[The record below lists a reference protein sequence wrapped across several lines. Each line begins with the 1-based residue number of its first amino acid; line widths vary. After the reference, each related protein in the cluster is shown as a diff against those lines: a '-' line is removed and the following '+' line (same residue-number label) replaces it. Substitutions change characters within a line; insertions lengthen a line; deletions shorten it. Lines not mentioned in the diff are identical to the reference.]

1 MNRAR
6 NAIYGIVLMLTLV
19 AWGVSFA
26 EEPSLD
32 ASTVMAVVPVARG
45 DVDRNVLRRFDG
57 LVPELK
63 KMSRDK
69 IIKLE
74 CRYAGQAVRE
84 QDVLSAYQVATR
96 IERYLRVQHRLDLD
110 LWITIR
116 MTSKQDRPLSVLT
129 IAVLTDDIKRLNAL
143 PVEPGMAVEH

>member
-6 NAIYGIVLMLTLV
+6 HAIYGIVLILTLLV
-19 AWGVSFA
+19 WGVSFA
-26 EEPSLD
+26 QEPVMD
-32 ASTVMAVVPVARG
+32 VSTVMAVVPVARG
-45 DVDRNVLRRFDG
+45 DVDRTVLRRFDG

-74 CRYAGQAVRE
+74 CRYAGQALRE

-96 IERYLRVQHRLDLD
+96 IEKYLRVQHRLDLD

-129 IAVLTDDIKRLNAL
+129 IAVLSDDIKRLNSL
-143 PVEPGMAVEH
+143 PVEPVMAVEQ